1 MALQQRDD
9 ATKKRGRIARTLVKE
24 GDFSDV
30 HVLDRRAGRQV
41 LTEKRLEL
49 IDSVRDEDVESVRG
63 LADALDRDKADVS
76 RDLDLLFERG
86 IVTFTERDGRK
97 IPELAHET
105 VIVGPIC

>member
-1 MALQQRDD
+1 MSLQQRDE
-9 ATKKRGRIARTLVKE
+9 ALEKRSRIARTLVKE

-30 HVLDRRAGRQV
+30 FVLDRRSGRQI

-49 IDSVRDEDVESVRG
+49 LDHVRDEDVESVRK

-76 RDLDLLFERG
+76 RGLDRLFEAG
-86 IVTFTERDGRK
+86 VIEFETDGNRK

-105 VIVGPIC
+105 VVVGPIL